1 MTVMSEVV
9 ACPRCG
15 AKNRIATPPAG
26 TVPRCGNCKTPLP
39 LVLVGSEA
47 SFERDLQA
55 PTPVIVDF
63 WAPWCQP
70 CLLVAPVL
78 DQLARDF
85 AGRLK
90 VVKVNIDENPQLA
103 ARYRVQ
109 SIPALLVFRDGQLRD
124 TVVGA
129 LPKPALLERLAP
141 HLARD

>member
-1 MTVMSEVV
+1 
-9 ACPRCG
+9 
-15 AKNRIATPPAG
+15 
-26 TVPRCGNCKTPLP
+26 
-39 LVLVGSEA
+39 VLVGREA